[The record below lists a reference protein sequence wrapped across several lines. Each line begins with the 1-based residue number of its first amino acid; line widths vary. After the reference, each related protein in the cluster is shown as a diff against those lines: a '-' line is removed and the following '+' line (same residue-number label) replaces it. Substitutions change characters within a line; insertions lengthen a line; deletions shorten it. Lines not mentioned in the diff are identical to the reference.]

1 MRSEERKHKNFEKT
15 QKKEND
21 SRLRQNE
28 RTLKKK
34 KERKKERKKEKESAN
49 ATTRIILLS
58 IARYHNHLLCAS
70 VIFHYSN

>member
-1 MRSEERKHKNFEKT
+1 MHERKHKNFEKT

-21 SRLRQNE
+21 SRFASKRENLE
-28 RTLKKK
+28 E